1 MHDGRF
7 DGTGANAVLGWLAV
21 AVLAGLAIREGIAGS
36 YRWFSLTAAAIV
48 LVVLPAATLRDPRAM
63 PPWELLA
70 LVVVPVADAAL
81 LGETLLSPV
90 ATYLAVAAVALIVAV
105 DVHTFTRVR
114 MNRAFALALVVIA
127 TLAVAAG
134 WNVAQWISDTAL
146 GTDYLVGDRSG
157 DAANR
162 AMMIDFVYA
171 TVAGALAGVVLAGYL
186 RWRSFAPTATGVP
199 RTAPDDEPD
208 PTPSLSRKRLALSDD
223 RLEWLSRAMQLAL
236 AALLVYGLL
245 ARDVTTITN
254 AAIALSV
261 TALPALLERNYRL
274 PLEPELVVWLTAAA
288 FLHVLGS
295 AGLYD
300 LLGQWDSLTHTL
312 SASLVA
318 ATGYTLVRTV
328 DLHSEEV
335 YLPSRTMFAF
345 ILLFVLAVGVVW
357 ELAEFGIDFLAQRF
371 VGGDAVLAQHGVDDT
386 ATDLLFNLAGA
397 VVVATLGASYL
408 AETSARLAGRIGGRT
423 GDRP

>member
-7 DGTGANAVLGWLAV
+7 DGTGANALLGWLAV
-21 AVLAGLAIREGIAGS
+21 AVLAGLAIREGLAGS

-48 LVVLPAATLRDPRAM
+48 PVVLPAATLRDPRAM
-63 PPWELLA
+63 PPWELIA
-70 LVVVPVADAAL
+70 LVAVPVADAAL

-105 DVHTFTRVR
+105 DLHTFTAVR
-114 MNRAFALALVVIA
+114 MTRAFALALVVIA
-127 TLAVAAG
+127 TLAVAAT
-134 WNVAQWISDTAL
+134 WNVAQWVSDTAL
-146 GTDYLVGDRSG
+146 GTDYLVSDRSG
-157 DAANR
+157 DAANH
-162 AMMIDFVYA
+162 AMMIDFLYA
-171 TVAGALAGVVLAGYL
+171 TLAGLLAGVVLAGYL
-186 RWRSFAPTATGVP
+186 RWRSFAPTAAGVP
-199 RTAPDDEPD
+199 RSAPEEVPE
-208 PTPSLSRKRLALSDD
+208 PTPSFSRERFALPDERLAQCS
-223 RLEWLSRAMQLAL
+223 WAMQLAL
-236 AALLVYGLL
+236 GVLLVYGLL

-261 TALPALLERNYRL
+261 TALPAVLERNYRL
-274 PLEPELVVWLTAAA
+274 PIEPELVVWLTAAA

-300 LLGQWDSLTHTL
+300 LLGQWDTLTHTL

-318 ATGYTLVRTV
+318 ATGYTVVRTV

-357 ELAEFGIDFLAQRF
+357 ELAEFGVDFLAQRF
-371 VGGDAVLAQHGVDDT
+371 VGGDAVLAQHGIDDT
-386 ATDLLFNLAGA
+386 VTDLLFNLVGA
-397 VVVATLGASYL
+397 VVAATLGASYL
-408 AETSARLAGRIGGRT
+408 TETSARLAGRIGGRT
-423 GDRP
+423 GD